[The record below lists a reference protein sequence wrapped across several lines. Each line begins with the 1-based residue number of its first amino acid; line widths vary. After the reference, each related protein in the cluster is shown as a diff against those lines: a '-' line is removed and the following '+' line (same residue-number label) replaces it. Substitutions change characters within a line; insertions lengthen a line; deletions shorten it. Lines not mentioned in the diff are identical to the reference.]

1 MARLPNVGHYN
12 EERIKAIKIK
22 TIVDDAM
29 VLTVDETKKILR
41 DFINEELSFFAED
54 VAKSRRIEVEERLN
68 FKLKQFEN
76 SMIRHIDDKI
86 NKITERI
93 VELSINRVIEQEVET
108 RLNKKLDKIRKQL

>member
-12 EERIKAIKIK
+12 EERIKAIKIN
-22 TIVDDAM
+22 TILDDAM

-54 VAKSRRIEVEERLN
+54 VIKSRRIEVEERLN

-76 SMIRHIDDKI
+76 SMIRHIDDKL
-86 NKITERI
+86 NKITEHI
-93 VELSINRVIEQEVET
+93 VSLTINRVIEEEVNK
-108 RLNKKLDKIRKQL
+108 RLEIKLDKIKKQL